1 MSAQRQRT
9 VFLWIYVAAVL
20 CASVL
25 LTVGP
30 VAKVDI
36 HPSSFSVPW
45 YFLAIA
51 VYLAETAVIHLQVRR
66 DTHSFSMSEVPL
78 ILGVAFSAPLPL
90 VGAIAIGNIAALA
103 INRHQT
109 PIKLVFNVGISVI
122 QAGVGMMMLDGF
134 EFAAG
139 RVGPAVIQ
147 VFSAV
152 VVANAVGHLL
162 IVGVIRLSGGQESLA
177 ESLTTLGLSSTG
189 STMNALMGLFAAS
202 MIEADTASGWLA
214 LAPPAFL
221 YLAYRGY
228 VSQKTDKERMTKLFE
243 ATQALHRT
251 PQVEQALEAASRIA
265 LELVNAEQVHV
276 LVYGAVQHDIHY
288 LTSVNR
294 DGALMVMS
302 PIILDLAA
310 PPYAGL
316 FGHSGPIRFDAAS
329 RDLAPIGW
337 RRDSLVVP
345 LVTDHGRIGTMVAAD
360 RIGDVS
366 SFDARDLQL
375 LSTFAAQ
382 LAVSLANGRL
392 TDTLS
397 EVRALQT
404 RLEALLK
411 SKDQLIASVS
421 HELRTPLTG
430 IIGLTQVLREGTADQ
445 LDSESSEML
454 DMIVDQGNDLSD
466 IIDDL
471 LAYARTEDGSLTVD
485 LTPIAVGD
493 TIRSAAV
500 GVAGDTIEIDSKPI
514 DIEAV
519 ADPLRVRQIIRNLVS
534 NAHRYGGPKIWV
546 EVAASGAEVL
556 ISVCDD
562 GSGVP
567 SASAESIFEPYRSA
581 HDQRLQ
587 PGSVG
592 LGLALSRKLARLMD
606 GDLVYERRSDNT
618 TAFKLTLT
626 RANVPA

>member
-1 MSAQRQRT
+1 MLR
-9 VFLWIYVAAVL
+9 IYVAAVL
-20 CASVL
+20 FGAVL

-36 HPSSFSVPW
+36 HPSSFDVPW

-51 VYLAETAVIHLQVRR
+51 VYLAETAVIHLQIRR

-90 VGAIAIGNIAALA
+90 VGAIAVGNIAALA

-122 QAGVGMMMLDGF
+122 QAGVAMMMLDGF
-134 EFAAG
+134 ELAAG
-139 RVGPAVIQ
+139 ATGSAVIQ

-152 VVANAVGHLL
+152 MVANAVGHLL
-162 IVGVIRLSGGQESLA
+162 IVGVIRLSGGQETLSESLA
-177 ESLTTLGLSSTG
+177 TLGLSSTG
-189 STMNALMGLFAAS
+189 SAMNALMGLFAAS

-214 LAPPAFL
+214 LGPPAFL

-251 PQVEQALEAASRIA
+251 PQIDQALEAAGRIA

-276 LVYGAVQHDIHY
+276 LVYGPSQYDIHY
-288 LTSVNR
+288 LTSVDR
-294 DGALMVMS
+294 DGAVTVMS
-302 PIILDLAA
+302 PIILDLAV
-310 PPYAGL
+310 PPYAGV
-316 FGHSGPIRFDAAS
+316 FGHSAPIRFDAAGG
-329 RDLAPIGW
+329 DLGSLGW
-337 RRDSLVVP
+337 QRDSLVVP
-345 LVTDHGRIGTMVAAD
+345 LVTDDGRIGTMVAAD

-392 TDTLS
+392 TDTLG
-397 EVRALQT
+397 EVRALQA
-404 RLEALLK
+404 RLEALVK

-421 HELRTPLTG
+421 HELRNPLTG
-430 IIGLTQVLREGTADQ
+430 IIGLTQVLRVETAGR

-454 DMIVDQGNDLSD
+454 DMIVDQSSDLST

-471 LAYARTEDGSLTVD
+471 LAYARTEDGSLSID
-485 LTPIAVGD
+485 LMPMALAD
-493 TIRSAAV
+493 AIRSAAG
-500 GVAGDTIEIDSKPI
+500 GVVGDTVEMDSHSV
-514 DIEAV
+514 DVEV
-519 ADPLRVRQIIRNLVS
+519 LADPLRVRQIIRNLVS
-534 NAHRYGGPKIWV
+534 NAHRYGGSETWI
-546 EVAASGAEVL
+546 EVAACGGEVM

-567 SASAESIFEPYRSA
+567 PTHAESIFEPYRSA

-606 GDLVYERRSDNT
+606 GDLVYERRQDDT
-618 TAFKLTLT
+618 TAFNLTLR
-626 RANVPA
+626 RAQIPV